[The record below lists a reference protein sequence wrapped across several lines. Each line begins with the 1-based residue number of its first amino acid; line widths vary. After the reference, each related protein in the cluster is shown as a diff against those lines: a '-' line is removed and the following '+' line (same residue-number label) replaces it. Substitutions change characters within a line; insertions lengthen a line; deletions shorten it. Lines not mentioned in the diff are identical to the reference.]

1 MDSLPSITPM
11 MLDPCKA
18 VVPLQDKQEVEDDL
32 DAILAEL
39 DGKPPPALQSGA
51 TGTAAGAAPAEEAM
65 TTEPA
70 DASEATGVRFIGD
83 DMKRLPASLRLHT
96 AQRTCSDP
104 ANGVQDATGPLPC
117 RS

>member
-1 MDSLPSITPM
+1 MHEQLTKHTPHAHAQSDW

-18 VVPLQDKQEVEDDL
+18 VVPLQDKQEVEDDDL

-39 DGKPPPALQSGA
+39 DGKPPPAQHSGA

-70 DASEATGVRFIGD
+70 DASEATGVRFFV
-83 DMKRLPASLRLHT
+83 MT
-96 AQRTCSDP
+96 
-104 ANGVQDATGPLPC
+104 
-117 RS
+117 